1 MVSNFVAKNHPILGN
16 LTLDFLNDDGKPYAN
31 VVLIGENGSGKSTVL
46 NSINRRFEMA
56 NPDGTFIKHVSA
68 GGVPLDS
75 QRPYEVGFC
84 YASTQ
89 MNFSR
94 KNEYNDNNQR
104 DLPDIDKKTYEADT
118 SEKEVKSL
126 LLNIKKTDNF
136 AVSDSAERNS
146 EITREEYEKLQ
157 IQSKEYRFRN
167 AFNHFFENLKL
178 KKIDC
183 TSGRVIFE
191 KNGKEF
197 DMVDLSTGEK
207 QIVVKGASVLKNL
220 NRMENGVVLLD
231 EPEIG
236 MHPRWAKR
244 ILDYYKNLLS
254 SNGKQTT
261 QIIVATHSEWILEA
275 ALKDRQNTLVILLE
289 NVNGEIRARR
299 IDSGTFVL
307 PMLTNAEVVYE
318 AFHVPS
324 NDYHNQLY
332 SRFQELTKTQRSVEK
347 TDRKICESPLFD
359 KEIHLKK
366 SEFSGTKYFALPTY
380 IRNAID
386 HSDNGNRF
394 DEQEL
399 TNSIELLRKCCNATA
414 LDREHFVN

>member
-1 MVSNFVAKNHPILGN
+1 MVSNFVAKNHPILDN

-146 EITREEYEKLQ
+146 QITREEYEKLQ

-207 QIVVKGASVLKNL
+207 QIVVKGALVLKNL

-332 SRFQELTKTQRSVEK
+332 SRFQELAGTQSSVKE
-347 TDRKICESPLFD
+347 TDCKICESSLYY
-359 KEIHLKK
+359 KEKHLK
-366 SEFSGTKYFALPTY
+366 ESGFGKRKYSTLPTY

-386 HSDNGNRF
+386 HPNNGSHF
-394 DEQEL
+394 EEQEL
-399 TNSIELLRKCCNATA
+399 IKSIELLRELCRAY
-414 LDREHFVN
+414 

>member
-1 MVSNFVAKNHPILGN
+1 
-16 LTLDFLNDDGKPYAN
+16 
-31 VVLIGENGSGKSTVL
+31 
-46 NSINRRFEMA
+46 
-56 NPDGTFIKHVSA
+56 
-68 GGVPLDS
+68 
-75 QRPYEVGFC
+75 
-84 YASTQ
+84 

-183 TSGRVIFE
+183 ASGRVIFE

-207 QIVVKGASVLKNL
+207 QIVVKGTSVLKNL

>member
-1 MVSNFVAKNHPILGN
+1 M
-16 LTLDFLNDDGKPYAN
+16 
-31 VVLIGENGSGKSTVL
+31 
-46 NSINRRFEMA
+46 
-56 NPDGTFIKHVSA
+56 
-68 GGVPLDS
+68 
-75 QRPYEVGFC
+75 
-84 YASTQ
+84 
-89 MNFSR
+89 
-94 KNEYNDNNQR
+94 
-104 DLPDIDKKTYEADT
+104 
-118 SEKEVKSL
+118 

-318 AFHVPS
+318 TFHVPS

-380 IRNAID
+380 IGNAID

>member
-1 MVSNFVAKNHPILGN
+1 MVSNFVAKNHPILGD
-16 LTLDFLNDDGKPYAN
+16 LTLDFLNDDGKPYAS
-31 VVLIGENGSGKSTVL
+31 VVLIGENGSGKSTIL
-46 NSINRRFEMA
+46 NSINRHFEMA

-68 GGVPLDS
+68 EGVPLDS
-75 QRPYEVGFC
+75 QRPYDVGFC

-261 QIIVATHSEWILEA
+261 QIIAATHSEWILEA
-275 ALKDRQNTLVILLE
+275 ALMDRQNTLVILLE
-289 NVNGEIRARR
+289 NVKGEIRARR

-307 PMLTNAEVVYE
+307 PMLTDAEVVYE

-359 KEIHLKK
+359 EEIHLKK
-366 SEFSGTKYFALPTY
+366 ASLVV
-380 IRNAID
+380 
-386 HSDNGNRF
+386 
-394 DEQEL
+394 Q
-399 TNSIELLRKCCNATA
+399 SILLFQRT
-414 LDREHFVN
+414 LETR

>member
-1 MVSNFVAKNHPILGN
+1 
-16 LTLDFLNDDGKPYAN
+16 
-31 VVLIGENGSGKSTVL
+31 
-46 NSINRRFEMA
+46 
-56 NPDGTFIKHVSA
+56 
-68 GGVPLDS
+68 
-75 QRPYEVGFC
+75 
-84 YASTQ
+84 
-89 MNFSR
+89 
-94 KNEYNDNNQR
+94 
-104 DLPDIDKKTYEADT
+104 
-118 SEKEVKSL
+118 
-126 LLNIKKTDNF
+126 
-136 AVSDSAERNS
+136 
-146 EITREEYEKLQ
+146 
-157 IQSKEYRFRN
+157 
-167 AFNHFFENLKL
+167 
-178 KKIDC
+178 
-183 TSGRVIFE
+183 
-191 KNGKEF
+191 
-197 DMVDLSTGEK
+197 MVDLSTGEK

-332 SRFQELTKTQRSVEK
+332 SHFQELTASSTVKEA
-347 TDRKICESPLFD
+347 DCKICNSPLYD
-359 KEIHLKK
+359 KEKHLKESAFGK
-366 SEFSGTKYFALPTY
+366 QKYFALPTY

-386 HSDNGNRF
+386 HPNNGNRF

>member
-1 MVSNFVAKNHPILGN
+1 MISNFVAKNHPILGN
-16 LTLDFLNDDGKPYAN
+16 LTLDFLNEDGKPYPN
-31 VVLIGENGSGKSTVL
+31 VVLIGENGSGKSTIL
-46 NSINRRFEMA
+46 NSINNRFKIG
-56 NPDGTFIKHVSA
+56 NPDGTFIEHVSA
-68 GGVPLDS
+68 EGVPLDS

-104 DLPDIDKKTYEADT
+104 YLPDIDKKTYEADT

-207 QIVVKGASVLKNL
+207 QIVVKGALVLKNL

-261 QIIVATHSEWILEA
+261 QIIAATHSEWILEV

-332 SRFQELTKTQRSVEK
+332 SRFQELAGTQSSVKETDCIICKSSLYYKEK
-347 TDRKICESPLFD
+347 
-359 KEIHLKK
+359 HLK
-366 SEFSGTKYFALPTY
+366 ESGFGKRKYSTLPTY

-386 HSDNGNRF
+386 HPNNGSHF
-394 DEQEL
+394 EEQEL
-399 TNSIELLRKCCNATA
+399 IKSIELLRELCRAY
-414 LDREHFVN
+414 

>member
-16 LTLDFLNDDGKPYAN
+16 FTLDFLKDDGKPYVN
-31 VVLIGENGSGKSTVL
+31 VVLIGENGSGKSTIL

-68 GGVPLDS
+68 EGIPFDS
-75 QRPYEVGFC
+75 QRSYEVGFC

-118 SEKEVKSL
+118 SEKEIKSL
-126 LLNIKKTDNF
+126 LLNIKK
-136 AVSDSAERNS
+136 SDSFVVNESAEHNFG
-146 EITREEYEKLQ
+146 ITGEEYARLQ
-157 IQSKEYRFRN
+157 AESKMFRFQN
-167 AFNHFFENLKL
+167 AFNHFFEDLKL
-178 KKIDC
+178 KTVDC

-207 QIVVKGASVLKNL
+207 QIVVRGASVLKNL

-318 AFHVPS
+318 AFRVPS

-347 TDRKICESPLFD
+347 TDCKIRESPLFD

-366 SEFSGTKYFALPTY
+366 SEFSGTKYFTLPTY

-399 TNSIELLRKCCNATA
+399 ANSIELLRKLCNATA
-414 LDREHFVN
+414 LERGHFVN